1 MGKGILMS
9 NVFLVGTHW
18 GDEGKGKIV
27 DVLSKHAS
35 GCVRFQGGHNAGHTL
50 VINNVKT
57 ILHLI
62 PSGILRD
69 DVKSIIG
76 NGVVISLE
84 ALENE
89 LKDLNSK
96 GIKVKNKLF
105 ISESCHVILPT
116 HIALDIAR
124 EKSLGKSS
132 IGTTGRGIGPTYEDK
147 VARRGIRL
155 IDFFNEE
162 KLVKKLETSV
172 AYHNFLLKNYYV
184 AEEIPLDK
192 VIKSLLPIFNRI
204 KELICDVT
212 PLILDL
218 NKKSNI
224 IFEGAQGTMLD
235 IDHGTYPYVTSSNT
249 TLSGLISGTGIGI
262 DKVNYSLGITKA
274 YTTRVGHGPFPSE
287 LKNDLGKK
295 IAKWGGEVG
304 ATTGRARRC
313 GWLDLKIL
321 KKSIELNRIN
331 GIALTKLDVLD
342 NLDTIKICTD
352 YGEINYDTFKVSDL
366 NYIEMDGWRMSTVGI
381 TEFNQLPE
389 NAKKYI
395 KTIEELSGTNVA
407 MVSTG
412 PARDEIII
420 IEDIFS

>member
-1 MGKGILMS
+1 MS
-9 NVFLVGTHW
+9 NVLLVGTHW

-27 DVLSKHAS
+27 DVLSENAK

-50 VINNVKT
+50 VKNDVTT

-62 PSGILRD
+62 PSGILRN

-84 ALENE
+84 ALQSEIKE
-89 LKDLNSK
+89 LESNNISIKD
-96 GIKVKNKLF
+96 KLF

-116 HIALDIAR
+116 HVALDIAH

-155 IDFFNEE
+155 IDFSNIDTL
-162 KLVKKLETSV
+162 KKKLEKSMN
-172 AYHNFLLKNYYV
+172 YHNFLLKEYYKSSTISIDTV
-184 AEEIPLDK
+184 LEKLIPIFEEIRSY
-192 VIKSLLPIFNRI
+192 V
-204 KELICDVT
+204 CDVA
-212 PLILDL
+212 PLILEL
-218 NKKSNI
+218 NKDSNI

-235 IDHGTYPYVTSSNT
+235 IDHGTYPFVTSSNT
-249 TLSGLISGTGIGI
+249 TMSGAISGTGIGV
-262 DKVNYSLGITKA
+262 DKINYSLGITKA
-274 YTTRVGHGPFPSE
+274 YTTRVGHGPFPTE
-287 LKNDLGKK
+287 LHDQLGLD

-321 KKSIELNRIN
+321 KQSVELNRLN

-342 NLDTIKICTD
+342 NLEKIKICID
-352 YGEINYDTFKVSDL
+352 YGSIDYQTFNTSDMK
-366 NYIEMDGWRMSTVGI
+366 YIEMEGWKSSTVGI
-381 TEFNQLPE
+381 TNYDELPE

-395 KTIEELSGTNVA
+395 KTIEEISKTKVV
-407 MVSTG
+407 MISTG
-412 PARDEIII
+412 PSRDQIIVL
-420 IEDIFS
+420 EDIFK

>member
-1 MGKGILMS
+1 MS
-9 NVFLVGTHW
+9 NVLLVGTHW

-27 DVLSKHAS
+27 DVLSENAK

-50 VINNVKT
+50 VINDVTT

-62 PSGILRD
+62 PSGILRN

-84 ALENE
+84 ALQSEIKE
-89 LKDLNSK
+89 LESNNISIKD
-96 GIKVKNKLF
+96 KLF

-116 HIALDIAR
+116 HVALDIAH

-155 IDFFNEE
+155 IDFSNIDTL
-162 KLVKKLETSV
+162 KKKLEKSMN
-172 AYHNFLLKNYYV
+172 YHNFLLKEYYKSSTISIDTV
-184 AEEIPLDK
+184 LEKLIPIFEEIRSY
-192 VIKSLLPIFNRI
+192 V
-204 KELICDVT
+204 CDVA
-212 PLILDL
+212 PLILEL
-218 NKKSNI
+218 NKDSNI

-235 IDHGTYPYVTSSNT
+235 IDHGTYPFVTSSNT
-249 TLSGLISGTGIGI
+249 TMSGAISGTGIGV
-262 DKVNYSLGITKA
+262 DKINYSLGITKA
-274 YTTRVGHGPFPSE
+274 YTTRVGHGPFPTE
-287 LKNDLGKK
+287 LHDQLGLD

-321 KKSIELNRIN
+321 KQSVELNRIN

-342 NLDTIKICTD
+342 NLEKIKICID
-352 YGEINYDTFKVSDL
+352 YGPIDYQTFNTSDMK
-366 NYIEMDGWRMSTVGI
+366 YIEMDGWKSSTVGI
-381 TEFNQLPE
+381 TNYDELPE

-395 KTIEELSGTNVA
+395 KTIEEISKTKVV
-407 MVSTG
+407 MISTG
-412 PARDEIII
+412 PSRDQIIVL
-420 IEDIFS
+420 EDIFK

>member
-1 MGKGILMS
+1 MS
-9 NVFLVGTHW
+9 NVLLVGTHW
-18 GDEGKGKIV
+18 GDEGKGKVV
-27 DVLSKHAS
+27 DVLSENAG

-50 VINNVKT
+50 VIKNVKT

-84 ALENE
+84 ALEHEIKE
-89 LKDLNSK
+89 LIDNNVS
-96 GIKVKNKLF
+96 IENKLF
-105 ISESCHVILPT
+105 ISQSCHVILPT
-116 HIALDIAR
+116 HVALDIAH
-124 EKSLGKSS
+124 EQSLGKSS

-155 IDFFNEE
+155 IDFFNTDI
-162 KLVKKLETSV
+162 LIKKLEKSMN
-172 AYHNFLLKNYYV
+172 YHNFLLKEYYKSDIISV
-184 AEEIPLDK
+184 DSVLDK
-192 VIKSLLPIFNRI
+192 LMPIFDRI
-204 KELICDVT
+204 KGYVCDVV

-218 NKKSNI
+218 NNDSNI

-249 TLSGLISGTGIGI
+249 TLPGLITGTGIGV
-262 DKVNYSLGITKA
+262 DKVDYSLGITKA
-274 YTTRVGHGPFPSE
+274 YTTRVGHGPFPTE
-287 LKNDLGKK
+287 LRDQLGLD

-321 KKSIELNRIN
+321 RQSIELNRIN

-342 NLDTIKICTD
+342 NLEKIKICVD
-352 YGEINYDTFKVSDL
+352 YGNIDYETFEASDMK
-366 NYIEMDGWRMSTVGI
+366 YIEIDGWKSSTVGI
-381 TEFNQLPE
+381 TDYDELPL

-395 KTIEELSGTNVA
+395 KTIEEISEAKIV
-407 MVSTG
+407 MISTG
-412 PARDEIII
+412 PSRDQIITL
-420 IEDIFS
+420 EDIFT